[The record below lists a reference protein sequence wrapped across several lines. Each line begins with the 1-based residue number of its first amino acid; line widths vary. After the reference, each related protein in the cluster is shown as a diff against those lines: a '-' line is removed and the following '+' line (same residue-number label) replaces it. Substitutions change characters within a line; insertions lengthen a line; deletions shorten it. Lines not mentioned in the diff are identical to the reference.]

1 LPFNNLPVE
10 ECRLTAKLHDSM
22 KMNFAKT
29 VWRLLFVV
37 VCAFW
42 AGLARA
48 QQTNGQPLYQ
58 SSFDQAALD
67 SLPDDVL
74 VMDGNF
80 KIKEAEGRKVLE
92 LPGAPA
98 ENFYGALFGPV
109 TNAGV
114 CVSARIFGSG
124 ARRRFPSFGLGLN
137 GDSGYCLR
145 VSPAK
150 GMLELYKG
158 NEIRTN
164 APLAWKPASWTL
176 LRLQVRP
183 ANGSSWIVEGKAWEQ
198 GTPEPKDWMI
208 AVEEKTAPPK
218 GRASLWGT
226 PYSGAPIWFAD
237 LKVSAIGNGQ

>member
-1 LPFNNLPVE
+1 LPVE
-10 ECRLTAKLHDSM
+10 ECCLATKLKNPMRAD
-22 KMNFAKT
+22 FAKT
-29 VWRLLFVV
+29 VCPILFIV

-58 SSFDQAALD
+58 SSFDKAALD
-67 SLPDDVL
+67 SLPEDIL

-109 TNAGV
+109 TNSGV

-137 GDSGYCLR
+137 GDGGYCLR

-164 APLAWKPASWTL
+164 ALLAWKPASWTL

-218 GRASLWGT
+218 GKASLWGT

-237 LKVSAIGNGQ
+237 LKVNAIGPGE